1 MRLLMFVLGVTD
13 SLYERRRAF
22 ADLTRLLAMSQRRG
36 LLDSFSYPTV
46 RYLERFGIPRIGFAG
61 LGRLRPRRV
70 HRHASGAAHSYFGAL
85 SALNH
90 KSELSAERYRPA
102 AIRLYERLRF
112 ARANHIF
119 ELAREGRYGRRASVF
134 VGYTLGERHSN
145 NHAKIIRRQTPV
157 GSPERE
163 AGAK

>member
-1 MRLLMFVLGVTD
+1 MFT
-13 SLYERRRAF
+13 ATQ
-22 ADLTRLLAMSQRRG
+22 A
-36 LLDSFSYPTV
+36 
-46 RYLERFGIPRIGFAG
+46 
-61 LGRLRPRRV
+61 GRLRGKV
-70 HRHASGAAHSYFGAL
+70 GAL

-119 ELAREGRYGRRASVF
+119 ELAREGRYGWRASVF

-145 NHAKIIRRQTPV
+145 NHAKIIRRQAPLAHLKGKLARSDGGV
-157 GSPERE
+157 FD
-163 AGAK
+163 